1 MPLNKA
7 QTNYGSQQNRM
18 TTINK
23 TINKKLLIRVHD
35 CALITVLSACV
46 NTYKTITKKS
56 YLVDTAE
63 ITQNAANFSG
73 QSVLVRNDVLE
84 TIGEKGLILDKDR
97 AFSGETILVIDTSE
111 MSLRFATDKTPEIL
125 VSGKVER
132 FILTDIEQKYSLNL
146 DRSLYTKYEGKLAIV
161 ATRLIFSPDPGD
173 LTRTP
178 EIYYGKE
185 LAVKGE
191 IEDIKSYGVFELDEE
206 QVFGGEDLLVIKPKL
221 KLKLHDEQTAIVYGM
236 LRPFVAAEFE
246 RDYDLNWD
254 LSIRQQ
260 IEAEYSLKPVLV
272 AEKIKI
278 LE

>member
-23 TINKKLLIRVHD
+23 TINKKLLIRVLA

-46 NTYKTITKKS
+46 NTSKTITKKS